1 MIAEKRKYE
10 TLLDALKHEEK
21 NYVEKLDVLNKKL
34 GVPPK
39 KMSRTIEPRRI
50 SNKDSD
56 SSKRKEDDISFP
68 PIRSDLDIP
77 QEEIPT
83 KQKSAK

>member
-1 MIAEKRKYE
+1 
-10 TLLDALKHEEK
+10 
-21 NYVEKLDVLNKKL
+21 
-34 GVPPK
+34 
-39 KMSRTIEPRRI
+39 MSRTIEPRRI

-77 QEEIPT
+77 QEEIPV
-83 KQKSAK
+83 KQKSAKQT